1 MQTLQAD
8 DLESY
13 VITRSVFRRLMVAA
27 AFCCAIAFCVVVLS
41 TIALF
46 LTSIV
51 VGHPVDSWLLSSS
64 SSADSVVST
73 GGAARSLFGAAGVA
87 LGAIASAGLRVV
99 LARRRAL
106 LAMLRRDG

>member
-13 VITRSVFRRLMVAA
+13 VITRGVFRRLVVAA
-27 AFCCAIAFCVVVLS
+27 AFCCAVAFCVVVLS
-41 TIALF
+41 AIALF

-51 VGHPVDSWLLSSS
+51 VGHPVDSWLLSTTKTAA
-64 SSADSVVST
+64 SAVRS
-73 GGAARSLFGAAGVA
+73 GGEARNLFEAAGVA
-87 LGAIASAGLRVV
+87 LGAIASAGARTV

-106 LAMLRRDG
+106 LAMLRRHA